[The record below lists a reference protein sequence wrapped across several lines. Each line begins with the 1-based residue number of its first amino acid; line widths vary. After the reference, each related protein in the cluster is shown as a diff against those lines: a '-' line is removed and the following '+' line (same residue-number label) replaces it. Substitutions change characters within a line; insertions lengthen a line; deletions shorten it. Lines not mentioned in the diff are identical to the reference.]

1 MATQPNTDVARWQR
15 EADLLAEGREVVER
29 LCRSTRWR
37 YLYPDGPSLAVLLAA
52 YQEFDR
58 RRTVGRVRGGR
69 WRQRRAFRALVRRH
83 LRADVQAR
91 SHRLSYG
98 YPLPRLRRLPPPPQ
112 VVRRALA
119 RVDAD
124 ARPLI
129 ASHIGGDEA
138 RMGMTLSH
146 DAAVA
151 TSGAASRGIEQ
162 FRDAL
167 INEALSDPDAIR
179 ALHVQHLHML
189 ATAPPT
195 VRRHPVATLLLVKL
209 PLQLLVGLFAVL
221 LAGYFG
227 AYAFFNDAVLGRFVS
242 ARVSGLVEGD
252 LEMESIHWRPRLVVD
267 LLTGTPSPID
277 IDGVTVWGPYKR
289 TNHGRTH
296 RTAHA
301 DRLEVRLML
310 GEIIP
315 WTRLGI
321 PAFIDIPW
329 LLHFTEIRNEGEVW
343 LDIREAKDTLSD
355 GTEVTYL
362 SLINAFMPLESH
374 PERKGLSFAVDD
386 AVITDMRVEVDS
398 MQVSQWRA
406 GAQLDEARF
415 SLGFEQPDPLL
426 EGPIELPLAFSLSG
440 RGPRGSLDIIGIE
453 FPLTDLEIHNVEGG
467 VGDTPFGDVSYSM
480 STRAAGSKVTLDGA
494 LRDAFARKKSSGPE
508 PPPRV
513 DLLATS
519 KDADRLFEHVV
530 AGLALPPATFVGH
543 DSSMTA
549 TVTGD
554 LSDPTYT
561 LATNHLSLDLLEE
574 SAWVADDVEVA
585 LAMADAP
592 IPGMWEDR
600 FDPGET
606 RNVVTFDVLR
616 GTALD
621 GTFALAERD
630 AGDPDFPDDV
640 SAQAHVVMPL
650 FEEDSYLISIPLRL
664 EGLNPAQLVP
674 SDPDLATTL
683 AGVATGVVDIER
695 LALGPDPAASH
706 IAEAPTL
713 MERIDIR
720 MDDVRVRRDRG
731 PQQDNLPR
739 DLTLDG
745 SLSLGGDDVLT
756 LDPLTIRSP
765 GTVLQADGRMN
776 IELPRLEGLGL
787 DLRIDDGAA
796 FARSFDIPSY
806 FGRLRAR
813 TVARGPVGAPSASD
827 GQLTVLGLLNPGS
840 TTKASFSMS
849 SGTLKLKVDAT
860 DARLFGGTGKV
871 SAEIDV
877 FEGGSLSNDPRIKA
891 YGSLRGVELS
901 KVTDGRLQGRATVE
915 FEVGDARGEA
925 ARLSELRVS
934 GEATSEAVSFGGTTY
949 RDATVAFDLD
959 TDEVA
964 ISRLTLP
971 IHRPVSPHFASDVTV
986 PVGEIV
992 VDGTLSLDADPVLNL
1007 DVDARN
1013 VPMATVARLLDADL
1027 GVYGQL
1033 ASTQLVVGG
1042 TVGKPRVDG
1051 EMSFAGLSA
1060 SGIALGAGT
1069 LEIHSEDYP
1078 GSGPLAEHREL
1089 RVQGELQQSR
1099 GDSSLLWSL
1108 DSVVAIGTAASGSSV
1123 VEAQVDVEFDK
1134 VTLATLLRDPVDP
1147 SRSPP
1152 VEGEL
1157 DEVSAHLLACNRD
1170 VTMLS
1175 DCVGVEPAEDQDLAL
1190 SVAFAVESAWMRSAT
1205 DPLPKGADPCDSPST
1220 LCTAGALAASVEWPV
1235 VRLEQPWRV
1244 RSGGAEGATLALSG
1258 AFDLSEVDPAGG
1270 KATPGACEP
1279 PPLSG
1284 RPLPPA
1290 DPAGD
1295 TRAEIR
1301 GTIDLAPLA
1310 ALAKPYGVGDL
1321 SGRLRLGIA
1330 ISGPVRQP
1338 VIDGRASLAGVSSGA
1353 PTPMGVML
1361 YGLAS
1366 DECRAVLDA
1375 AERKAP
1381 LSAAQLDALE
1391 ACRDATRV
1399 TFPDL
1404 RLEVDDGWILA
1415 DGEATMSGS
1424 RVVFGSVRGE
1434 HTGYAFDGACSGT
1447 YAASATGRISANMVA
1462 DVVGPP
1468 VVGGPGGIDL
1478 EQLRVQ
1484 GSTQSEDPMPDV
1496 LDATLAFNRS
1506 ALAVE
1511 FSQGVT
1517 SARFDRG
1524 RIAVHRCTSAC
1535 AFGDRGWYRINIGGA
1550 GEAGA
1555 AQTQPATA
1563 LRVSAGTRGRG
1574 WAWGRAY
1581 IDPQFERSAGVDV
1594 QVRLDSLPYRAYDTV
1609 GRPVY
1614 EVEVTTG
1621 DLALEGGTPLVA
1633 TGRAEV
1639 DRARYVKDAVQGVE
1653 ILAFTDDSPEI
1664 EEAPPELLQGM
1675 TFDIRVETDRPFRIE
1690 NNVAS
1695 GLQADAVVQVTGT
1708 YEAPEFTGR
1717 LDFEPGGTVDIP
1729 FLTGTYEIQR
1739 GRVTLLREI
1748 EDAEVD
1754 VLALRN
1760 EPIYIEDQPRS
1771 VTLSLGGTLSAIRW
1785 SCITDGGGGELDT
1798 VRGCTEYLVL
1808 GAGDVQLSET
1818 DVQQFG
1824 AGGLAGVRKPLQV
1837 VGHLTE
1843 FDVGERAGEAAPR
1856 LDPYVPDV
1864 RLRLG
1869 QIGPELEIATP
1880 TEWLDFDYGRATIGW
1895 DYTRGY
1901 PGFLLRQ
1908 SRETSVKLDILDP
1921 ITIEYSRRSR
1931 SYLNERVIF
1940 DPLRQESV
1948 ELRFDFDVPSLR

>member
-1 MATQPNTDVARWQR
+1 MATQPNTDVQRWQR

-37 YLYPDGPSLAVLLAA
+37 YLYPEGPSLSVLLAA

-58 RRTVGRVRGGR
+58 RRTVGRVRGGP

-98 YPLPRLRRLPPPPQ
+98 YPLPRLRRLPRPPQ
-112 VVRRALA
+112 VVRRALS

-162 FRDAL
+162 FREAL
-167 INEALSDPDAIR
+167 LNEALADPDAIR

-195 VRRHPVATLLLVKL
+195 IRRHPIATLLLVKL
-209 PLQLLVGLFAVL
+209 PLQLMVGLFAL
-221 LAGYFG
+221 LVAGYFG
-227 AYAFFNDAVLGRFVS
+227 AYVFFNDATLGRFVS
-242 ARVSGLVEGD
+242 ARISGLLEGD
-252 LEMESIHWRPRLVVD
+252 LEMESIHWRPRLIVD

-277 IDGVTVWGPYKR
+277 VDGITVWSPYKSTR
-289 TNHGRTH
+289 HGRTH
-296 RTAHA
+296 RSAHA
-301 DRLEVRLML
+301 ERLEVRLVL

-343 LDIREAKDTLSD
+343 FDIRESKDTLAD

-362 SLINAFMPLESH
+362 SLINAFTPLESH

-386 AVITDMRVEVDS
+386 AFITDMRVEVDS
-398 MQVSQWRA
+398 MEVSEWRA
-406 GAQLDEARF
+406 GAELDEAQF
-415 SLGFEQPDPLL
+415 SLGFEQPDPMM
-426 EGPIELPLAFSLSG
+426 EGPIELPLTFSLSG

-453 FPLTDLEIHNVEGG
+453 FPLTNLEINNVEGG
-467 VGDTPFGDVSYSM
+467 LGNTPFGDVAYSM
-480 STRAAGSKVTLDGA
+480 TTRAAGSNIALEGV
-494 LRDAFARKKSSGPE
+494 LRDAFPRRKSTGPE

-519 KDADRLFEHVV
+519 KDSDRLFAHVV
-530 AGLALPPATFVGH
+530 EGLDLPPTTAVGH
-543 DSSMTA
+543 DSPLTA
-549 TVTGD
+549 TVTGY
-554 LSDPTYT
+554 LSDPMYT
-561 LATNHLSLDLLEE
+561 LATNKLSLDLMEE
-574 SAWVADDVEVA
+574 SAWIADDVEVE
-585 LAMADAP
+585 LAMSNSA

-606 RNVVTFDVLR
+606 RSVVTFDVLH

-621 GTFALAERD
+621 GTFELAERD
-630 AGDPDFPDDV
+630 PEDPRFPDEA
-640 SAQAHVVMPL
+640 SRQAHVVMPF
-650 FEEDSYLISIPLRL
+650 FEEDSYLISIPLRIK
-664 EGLNPAQLVP
+664 GLNPAQLVP
-674 SDPDLATTL
+674 SDPDLGPTL

-695 LALGPDPAASH
+695 LAFGPDPAAMH
-706 IAEAPTL
+706 LAEAPTL
-713 MERIDIR
+713 MERIDVR
-720 MDDVRVRRDRG
+720 MDGVRVRRDRG
-731 PQQDNLPR
+731 PAQDNMPR

-745 SLSLGGDDVLT
+745 GLSLGGDDVLT
-756 LDPLTIRSP
+756 LDPLTVRTP
-765 GTVLQADGRMN
+765 GTVLQADGKMD
-776 IELPRLEGLGL
+776 IELPRLDGLGL

-806 FGRLRAR
+806 FSRLRAR
-813 TVARGPVGAPSASD
+813 TVARGSVGAPSASD
-827 GQLTVLGLLNPGS
+827 GQLTVFGLLNPGT
-840 TTKASFSMS
+840 TTKASFSMN
-849 SGTLKLKVDAT
+849 SGKLKLKVDAT

-877 FEGGSLSNDPRIKA
+877 FEGGTVSSNPRIKA
-891 YGSLRGVELS
+891 SGSLRGVDLA
-901 KVTDGRLQGRATVE
+901 KVTNGVIEGRAAVE
-915 FEVGDARGEA
+915 FEVGDDRGEP
-925 ARLSELRVS
+925 ARLSDLRVS
-934 GEATSEAVSFGGTTY
+934 GEATSDAVTFGGTTY
-949 RDATVAFDLD
+949 RNATVAFDLD

-964 ISRLTLP
+964 IQRLTLP
-971 IHRPVSPHFASDVTV
+971 IHRAVSPHFAGDVTV

-992 VDGTLSLDADPVLNL
+992 VDGTLSLDSDPVLNL

-1013 VPMATVARLLDADL
+1013 VPMAMVARLLEADL

-1033 ASTQLVVGG
+1033 ADTKLVVGG
-1042 TVGKPRVDG
+1042 TVSKPRVDG
-1051 EMSFAGLSA
+1051 EMSFEGLSA

-1078 GSGPLAEHREL
+1078 RTGPLAGHREL
-1089 RVQGELQQSR
+1089 RVQGELQQTR

-1108 DSVVAIGTAASGSSV
+1108 DSVVAIGTASPGSSV
-1123 VEAQVDVEFDK
+1123 PIEAQVDVEFDK

-1147 SRSPP
+1147 SRSPAI
-1152 VEGEL
+1152 EGEL
-1157 DEVSAHLLACNRD
+1157 DEVSAHLLTCTRG

-1175 DCVGVEPAEDQDLAL
+1175 DCIGVEPAEDQDLAV

-1205 DPLPKGADPCDSPST
+1205 DPLPPGTDPCDSPST
-1220 LCTAGALAASVEWPV
+1220 LCTDGALAASVEWPV
-1235 VRLEQPWRV
+1235 VRLEQPWQV
-1244 RSGGAEGATLALSG
+1244 RSGGSEGATLALSG
-1258 AFDLSEVDPAGG
+1258 AFDLSDPDAGSR
-1270 KATPGACEP
+1270 TDPEACEP

-1290 DPAGD
+1290 DPAAG

-1310 ALAKPYGVGDL
+1310 ALAKPYGVNEL
-1321 SGRLRLGIA
+1321 SGRLRLGVA
-1330 ISGPVRQP
+1330 VSGPISRP
-1338 VIDGRASLAGVSSGA
+1338 VIDGRASLAGNATGA
-1353 PTPMGVML
+1353 PTPLRVVL
-1361 YGLAS
+1361 DALAS
-1366 DECRAVLDA
+1366 DI
-1375 AERKAP
+1375 
-1381 LSAAQLDALE
+1381 
-1391 ACRDATRV
+1391 

-1415 DGEATMSGS
+1415 DGEATIRGGD
-1424 RVVFGSVRGE
+1424 VVFGSVRGYN
-1434 HTGYAFDGACSGT
+1434 TGYAFDGPCAGT
-1447 YAASATGRISANMVA
+1447 YAASASGRISANLIS
-1462 DVVGPP
+1462 DLVGPP
-1468 VVGGPGGIDL
+1468 VVGGPGGVDL
-1478 EQLRVQ
+1478 EKLHVR
-1484 GSTQSEDPMPDV
+1484 GSTTNEDPMPDV
-1496 LDATLAFNRS
+1496 LDASLAFNRS
-1506 ALAVE
+1506 ALSIE
-1511 FSQGVT
+1511 FSEGVT

-1524 RIAVHRCTSAC
+1524 RIDVHRCTTAC
-1535 AFGDRGWYRINIGGA
+1535 GFGDRGWYRINIGGD
-1550 GEAGA
+1550 GEDGA
-1555 AQTQPATA
+1555 AENQPSQA
-1563 LRVSAGTRGRG
+1563 LRVSAGTRGRA

-1581 IDPQFERSAGVDV
+1581 IDPAFERSAGVDL
-1594 QVRLDSLPYRAYDTV
+1594 QVRLDSLPYRSYDTT

-1614 EVEVTTG
+1614 EVEVTTR
-1621 DLALEGGTPLVA
+1621 DLALEGGTPLVV
-1633 TGRAEV
+1633 TGQAEV

-1739 GRVTLLREI
+1739 GRVTLLREL

-1785 SCITDGGGGELDT
+1785 SCITDGGGSELDT

-1908 SRETSVKLDILDP
+1908 SRETSVKLEILDP

-1940 DPLRQESV
+1940 DPLRQESI
-1948 ELRFDFDVPSLR
+1948 ELRFDFDIPSLR